1 MAENASFEVP
11 VVLSIKR
18 WIIHEIVSL
27 MLSELCLRAW
37 CLNCL
42 SVFCEST
49 AATLTSPEIPFCVP
63 V

>member
-1 MAENASFEVP
+1 MAENASFEVT

-42 SVFCEST
+42 SVFCQSSQKR
-49 AATLTSPEIPFCVP
+49 LF
-63 V
+63 